1 MFKELENDTLKNEV
15 DTGDL
20 TFVQFSASWCGNCRM
35 LKPTFKRLGQ
45 ESSANFLIVDAEKY
59 PDSRNL
65 AQVTNLPTFAAF
77 RNGELVKQVQTNKP
91 ALLKEFINE
100 ITNN

>member
-20 TFVQFSASWCGNCRM
+20 TFVQYSASRCGNCRM

-45 ESSANFLIVDAEKY
+45 ESAANFVIVDAEKY
-59 PDSRNL
+59 PNSRNL